1 MAGYYEMHIDAGA
14 DYQMIVGQTDALN
27 VAIPL
32 TGYSAR
38 MMLKTAYS
46 DETALVSLT
55 SEVGGGLTIN
65 EATGKV
71 TVHIDKADTASL
83 CTDEVT
89 EGVYDLEIES
99 PEGIV
104 TRLIGGPWFA
114 YPQATTE
121 VV

>member
-1 MAGYYEMHIDAGA
+1 MAQYYEMHIDAGA
-14 DYQMIVGQTDALN
+14 DYQMIVGQENAAGE
-27 VAIPL
+27 AIPL

-65 EATGKV
+65 EADGEIEV
-71 TVHIDKADTASL
+71 LIDKADTATL
-83 CTDEVT
+83 CTDTIT

-99 PEGIV
+99 PTGVV

-114 YPQATTE
+114 YPEATKE
-121 VV
+121 GA

>member
-14 DYQMIVGQTDALN
+14 DYQMIVGQENAAGE
-27 VAIPL
+27 AIPL

-38 MMLKTAYS
+38 MMLKSTYA
-46 DETALVSLT
+46 DTTPLISLT

-65 EATGKV
+65 EAAGEIEVFIEDT
-71 TVHIDKADTASL
+71 DTATL

-99 PEGIV
+99 PTGVI
-104 TRLIGGPWFA
+104 TRLIDGPWFA
-114 YPQATTE
+114 YPEATKE
-121 VV
+121 GA

>member
-1 MAGYYEMHIDAGA
+1 MAQYYEMHIDAGA
-14 DYQMIVGQTDALN
+14 DYVMTVSQEDTAGT
-27 VAIPL
+27 AIPL

-38 MMLKTAYS
+38 MMLKSTYA
-46 DETALVSLT
+46 DTTPLISLT

-65 EATGKV
+65 EAAGEIEVFIEDT
-71 TVHIDKADTASL
+71 DTATL

-99 PEGIV
+99 PAGVV

-114 YPQATTE
+114 YPEATKE
-121 VV
+121 GA